1 MSKDIIEDNIDINNI
16 EISKDKQTIIMNEDN
31 KKENKKNFKCKK
43 QYIDEMGKYNSIST
57 KFIPKYCYSSDR
69 EKNKYILLIRVE
81 IPGNIQNLTAS
92 YIKYGK
98 KKAIQIKGEKLKDN
112 YEEMKKKSFIEIKD
126 IRNYEEI
133 RYLID
138 LQEEIEIYQETPIE
152 KTEIYEFE
160 FIEIILTQTIV
171 NMMMKMMTMR
181 KMKEKIK
188 KMRKKINQLK
198 LLLGYMPLNL

>member
-1 MSKDIIEDNIDINNI
+1 MKII
-16 EISKDKQTIIMNEDN
+16 N
-31 KKENKKNFKCKK
+31 KKVKKNIKCKK

-57 KFIPKYCYSSDR
+57 KYIPQYYYSIYK
-69 EKNKYILLIRVE
+69 ENNKFILLIRVE

-112 YEEMKKKSFIEIKD
+112 YPEMKKKSFIEIKD
-126 IRNYEEI
+126 VRNYEEI

-152 KTEIYEFE
+152 KIEIYEFE
-160 FIEIILTQTIV
+160 FNRNNIEPKNNNHTEDDDDEEDNEKNKQTENESESI
-171 NMMMKMMTMR
+171 
-181 KMKEKIK
+181 KIASGIYAFKFMITKPTFDNITKRYK
-188 KMRKKINQLK
+188 KDK
-198 LLLGYMPLNL
+198 